1 MTAARRRC
9 VACGGARERAHLVH
23 TRQMEAACA
32 TVEGTRVPLDQL
44 GSVTDTAA
52 LMKVRVERRL

>member
-1 MTAARRRC
+1 M
-9 VACGGARERAHLVH
+9 
-23 TRQMEAACA
+23 
-32 TVEGTRVPLDQL
+32 VEGTRVPLDQL